1 MIKKIGDEI
10 LDITN
15 LASNA
20 SLNAK
25 VNEVKGEIPSI
36 ANLTTTSALAND
48 ENRIPN
54 VSDLVKRVDC
64 DAKISEMENN
74 YFTTSD

>member
-1 MIKKIGDEI
+1 MIKNIGDEI

-64 DAKISEMENN
+64 DAKIS
-74 YFTTSD
+74 

>member
-1 MIKKIGDEI
+1 MIKNIGDEI

-64 DAKISEMENN
+64 DAKISEMEIN